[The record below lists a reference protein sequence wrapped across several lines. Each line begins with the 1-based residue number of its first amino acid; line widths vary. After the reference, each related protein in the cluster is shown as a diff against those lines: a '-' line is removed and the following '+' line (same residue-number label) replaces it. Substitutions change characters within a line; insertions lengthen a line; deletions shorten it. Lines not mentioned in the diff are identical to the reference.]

1 MPSDAAKRRKEERAA
16 KRAAKGFTA
25 SKPKPG
31 CECCDDVGHP
41 AEATPS
47 SGPGSADAA
56 VAAAAEE
63 VTVRFPPSL
72 TSRQRAV
79 LHAVAERHG
88 VLHSSSG
95 DGEAR
100 RITLGRGAEV
110 VDVDAGGTDVATAD
124 EAICELLET
133 HLRLSRDDARRA
145 FDAPPPATKTARG
158 TAEPKRGTAP
168 AVKGAD
174 VTVEAFVSRTRAL
187 LELERAAE
195 VEQSEAVLKGM
206 SAETAQRRGR
216 ALLGLRCVDLRG
228 GLLGKTV
235 VTLELASRKTS
246 QTPPLPPHK
255 LSPHDVVCVRP
266 GKGDCSGEPLCEG
279 VVYRVRDTA
288 VEIAVDDLPER
299 SLEGNLKV
307 ERLANETSHRRLV
320 QALDRVGRAPCSAGD
335 PGGNVGVGAALVDVM
350 FGNVPPRF
358 HAAAGALH
366 KTVNPGLDASQID
379 AVAHA
384 LSAADVALI
393 HGPPGT
399 GKTTAVVEYVTQEV
413 ARGSRVLCCAA
424 SNVAVDNLVERLMRQ
439 RGDAVSKLGSGAQAK
454 IVRIGHPARLLESV
468 LDASLEAQVLKSDN
482 SALARDCEKEC
493 RELRRVLLKLDP
505 RKDRTARN
513 DARRELRRL
522 AKEEKARQRKA
533 VDEVI
538 GGSNVVC
545 ATLSGT
551 LSNSLRDQSFD
562 VVVIDEA
569 AQALEAACWGAILK
583 GRKVVLAGDHLQLPP
598 TVMSD
603 EAAKK
608 GLSETL
614 FARVHAKWHGIGVA
628 RMLTTQYRMN
638 RNIMQWASD
647 ELYEGKLVAADSVAE
662 HRLEGAGTG
671 TTPVLMLVDTAGCDM
686 EEHCEEEGDSKDNP
700 GEAAAVMALVRRL
713 IKSGA
718 ARPEDIGVI
727 TPYSAQVGVLRD
739 LRAADDTLAKLEI
752 STVDGFQGREKEAII
767 ISAVRSNEQ
776 GEVGF
781 LSDARRMNVAVTRA
795 RRHCCLVCDTET
807 VGRRDAFM
815 QRLVAHFEQHGEY
828 ISAAELEDETLT
840 VT

>member
-16 KRAAKGFTA
+16 KRAAKGSTA
-25 SKPKPG
+25 SKPEPG
-31 CECCDDVGHP
+31 CDDDGHSR
-41 AEATPS
+41 EATT
-47 SGPGSADAA
+47 SGPAAVVVDAA
-56 VAAAAEE
+56 VSAAADE
-63 VTVRFPPSL
+63 VSVRFPTSL

-88 VLHSSSG
+88 VPHSSAG
-95 DGEAR
+95 DGDAR

-110 VDVDAGGTDVATAD
+110 VDVEADDASTTTDD
-124 EAICELLET
+124 AICELLET
-133 HLRLSRDDARRA
+133 HLRLSRDDAERA
-145 FDAPPPATKTARG
+145 FDAPPPASKASSRNST
-158 TAEPKRGTAP
+158 EPKRGTAP
-168 AVKGAD
+168 TVKAAD
-174 VTVEAFVSRTRAL
+174 VTVEAFVDRTRAL

-195 VEQSEAVLKGM
+195 VEQSEAILKGM
-206 SAETAQRRGR
+206 SPETAQRKGR

-235 VTLELASRKTS
+235 VTLELASRKGTEAP
-246 QTPPLPPHK
+246 QLPPHK
-255 LSPHDVVCVRP
+255 LSPHDVVCIRP
-266 GKGDCSGEPLCEG
+266 GKGDTSGDSLCDG
-279 VVYRVRDTA
+279 VVYRVRDTQ
-288 VEIAVDDLPER
+288 VEIAVDELPDG
-299 SLEGNLKV
+299 SLEGTLRV
-307 ERLANETSHRRLV
+307 ERLANETSHKRLV
-320 QALDRVGRAPCSAGD
+320 QALDRVKRAPSSSGD
-335 PGGNVGVGAALVDVM
+335 PGGSVGVGARLVDVM

-358 HAAAGALH
+358 HTAAG
-366 KTVNPGLDASQID
+366 TFTPVNPGLDASQID

-399 GKTTAVVEYVTQEV
+399 GKTTATVEYVTQEV
-413 ARGSRVLCCAA
+413 ARGARVLCCSA
-424 SNVAVDNLVERLMRQ
+424 SNIAVDNLVERLMRV
-439 RGDAVSKLGSGAQAK
+439 RSDAMSKLGSGAQAK

-493 RELRRVLLKLDP
+493 RELRRKLLKLDH
-505 RKDRTARN
+505 RKDRAERN
-513 DARRELRRL
+513 DARRELRRI
-522 AKEEKARQRKA
+522 AKEEKQRQRKA

-538 GGSNVVC
+538 NGSNVIC
-545 ATLSGT
+545 ATLSGA

-583 GRKVVLAGDHLQLPP
+583 GRKAVLAGDHLQLPP

-603 EAAKK
+603 EAAKQ
-608 GLSETL
+608 GLGETL
-614 FARVHAKWHGIGVA
+614 FARVHAKWHGVGVA

-638 RNIMQWASD
+638 RRIMQWASD

-662 HRLEGAGTG
+662 HRLDGEGAG

-713 IKSGA
+713 VKSGA
-718 ARPEDIGVI
+718 AQPEDIGVI

-739 LRAADDTLAKLEI
+739 LRAADDSLAKLEI
-752 STVDGFQGREKEAII
+752 STVDGFQGREKEAIV

-795 RRHCCLVCDTET
+795 RRHCCLVCDSET

-828 ISAAELEDETLT
+828 ISAAELEDET
-840 VT
+840 